1 MDQDL
6 EIEGKK
12 LEIVK
17 YAFDRFYE
25 GGFHATTM
33 EAALGGS
40 GISKRTLYKYFPS
53 KEDLI
58 EAVLRLYG
66 EHVVDEMFGPVAA
79 IEDPR
84 EQIVEFF
91 DVNKIS
97 GRMLTRGCLGM
108 KAAQEYAGKNGRIVE
123 LGRYASS
130 RGEAKFLELCKLAG
144 FAEPERVAK
153 QLNLIFQGALV
164 LSHASG
170 ETSSFI
176 SARDTAAAIL
186 EKTAAR

>member
-1 MDQDL
+1 MHQDL

-25 GGFHATTM
+25 GGFRATSM

-40 GISKRTLYKYFPS
+40 GISKRTLYKYFAS

-91 DVNKIS
+91 NVNKVE

-123 LGRYASS
+123 FGRYASS
-130 RGEAKFLELCKLAG
+130 RGEAKFLELCRLAD
-144 FAEPERVAK
+144 FAEPERLAK
-153 QLNLIFQGALV
+153 RLNLIFQGALV

-176 SARDTAAAIL
+176 SARDAAVAIL
-186 EKTAAR
+186 EQAATH